1 MNKSLILPFED
12 IYTCKIRKEKI
23 GKMAVYD
30 NFTTIQVDYSIGFTY
45 DADAGEI
52 ARLLALNELNFIL
65 HDSVIFLSYR
75 ALTELLNEAE
85 ELWS

>member
-1 MNKSLILPFED
+1 MWVQDCYKKGIPVDTNMIQGKRKSL
-12 IYTCKIRKEKI
+12 
-23 GKMAVYD
+23 YD

>member
-1 MNKSLILPFED
+1 MNKSLIPIFQD
-12 IYTCKIRKEKI
+12 VYTCEIQKEKNS
-23 GKMAVYD
+23 KVVKYD
-30 NFTTIQVDYSIGFTY
+30 DYTRIDVDYSINFTY
-45 DADAGEI
+45 TADAGEI